1 MDGGGFSEYTWDGE
15 KLELIWGQIHL
26 DFDFGHQLV
35 RFLGGLMRFVFHIS
49 YKQQVEG
56 LQDINQLVG
65 LLVPLLCDVPGVS
78 KQMFSQI
85 GINLKELRLF
95 AVFKFDPNTSRNY
108 LCMDHYCN
116 PFSTDELQMMVRIA
130 SFCLPHYLFSYYIS
144 NRIDS
149 YRTMFTFPA
158 TS

>member
-1 MDGGGFSEYTWDGE
+1 MGW
-15 KLELIWGQIHL
+15 LISL
-26 DFDFGHQLV
+26 TDFILLHFQEAS
-35 RFLGGLMRFVFHIS
+35 VFIEVS
-49 YKQQVEG
+49 Y
-56 LQDINQLVG
+56 
-65 LLVPLLCDVPGVS
+65 
-78 KQMFSQI
+78 SQI